1 MSFKTRLF
9 IGFGFIIML
18 MIILLYSIIS
28 MLNNQNRTM
37 NEIVEDR
44 YRKIHLAH
52 EVRYGVS
59 TIGKEINESVFLSS
73 NRSASQRLE
82 LIEAGKQQAAYAL
95 QELKQIIVIPQ
106 AKQMLTRLNGE
117 YLAYVAT
124 VDQLMILDGT
134 ELNEQI
140 QEKLKLAESQRINLI
155 NTAEN
160 IVEFQEQVMDQS
172 LLDFKEAYRNAVKL
186 IILVSGCGVLVGIL
200 IAVWIVR
207 GVTARLYR
215 VKDVMASIVT
225 GEEQLP
231 RAEVS
236 VKDEIGEIAIAF
248 NEMAQALEDHT
259 RLEREYQEGIK
270 EQGWLKAKLAEFS
283 VLTQGL
289 NDRNVLGCQYLS
301 ALIPT
306 VNSCYGVIYVKEKK
320 NHRLFKLASY
330 ADPKASENEKV
341 MDTIG
346 LGEGLIGQ
354 CAVENKFV
362 YIENLPENYIRIKSG
377 LGSAKPTSL
386 FILPIAFEGEVL
398 AVIEVASFNKM
409 TSLHQSLLE
418 QASYQ
423 LGIAF
428 NRIEQYTQVQELLKE
443 SQTLNEELQS
453 QSEEL
458 QLQQEELRTMNEELE
473 AQYKNSEQKTKE
485 LEEIK
490 LALEEKARAVVLG
503 SKYKSE
509 FLANMSHELRTP
521 LNSLLILAHMLLE
534 NKYGNLTEKQLEYVG
549 TIYSSGNDLLQLI
562 NDILDLSK
570 IESGKMDIQHGE
582 VDLAEI
588 MEFAERQFLPVARQK
603 GIDFTIGIDESLP
616 GIIYTDEQRL
626 CQILKN
632 LLSNAFKFTERGN
645 VHLQIAKASQRGDQ
659 HGFLQHELL
668 LAFSVTDTG
677 VGISP
682 DKQDLI
688 FEAFRQADGTT
699 SRKYGGTGLG
709 LSICKELAQL
719 LGGFIEVQS
728 VEGKG
733 STFTFFLPSQPAES
747 VIEIT
752 SSERES
758 AVGWTA
764 HVEEQALSLSE
775 ERTLEVEVSHVNE
788 VLKGK
793 KVMVVDDDMRNI
805 FALSSA
811 LEGAGMDVIFAENG
825 REALELLMEQPDV
838 GIILMDIM
846 MPEMDGYEA
855 MQAIRHIPEYRG
867 LPIIALTAK
876 AMKNDRQ
883 KCMDAG
889 ASDYISK
896 PVNLDQL
903 FSLLRV
909 WLYQ

>member
-1 MSFKTRLF
+1 MTFKTRLF

-18 MIILLYSIIS
+18 MIILLYLIIS
-28 MLNNQNRTM
+28 MLNNQNRTI
-37 NEIVEDR
+37 NELVEDR

-59 TIGKEINESVFLSS
+59 AIGKEINEGVLLSS
-73 NRSASQRLE
+73 NRSGSQRLE
-82 LIEAGKQQAAYAL
+82 LIEAGKQQAAEAL
-95 QELKQIIVIPQ
+95 QELKQIIIIPE
-106 AKQMLTRLNGE
+106 AKQLLTRLNGE
-117 YLAYVAT
+117 YLGYVAT
-124 VDQLMILDGT
+124 VDQLLILDGT
-134 ELNEQI
+134 KQNEQV
-140 QEKLKLAESQRINLI
+140 QAKLKLAESQRIDLV
-155 NTAEN
+155 NT
-160 IVEFQEQVMDQS
+160 VEEMVAFQEQVMDQS
-172 LLDFKEAYRNAVKL
+172 LHDSKEGYRKAVNL
-186 IILVSGCGVLVGIL
+186 IILVSGCGVLIGI
-200 IAVWIVR
+200 IMAVWIVR
-207 GVTARLYR
+207 GVTARLSS
-215 VKDVMASIVT
+215 VKDVMGSIVT
-225 GEEQLP
+225 GEERLP

-259 RLEREYQEGIK
+259 RLEREYQESIK
-270 EQGWLKAKLAEFS
+270 EQGWLKAKLAELS

-289 NDRNVLGCQYLS
+289 NDRNVLGRQYLS
-301 ALIPT
+301 MIIPT
-306 VNSCYGVIYVKEKK
+306 VNSSYGVIYVKDKK

-330 ADPKASENEKV
+330 ADPKAPKNEINI
-341 MDTIG
+341 DTISM
-346 LGEGLIGQ
+346 GEGLIGQ
-354 CAVENKFV
+354 CAMENKAV
-362 YIENLPENYIRIKSG
+362 YIEHLPENYLQIKSG
-377 LGSAKPTSL
+377 LGYALPSSL
-386 FILPIAFEGEVL
+386 FILPVAFEGEVL
-398 AVIEVASFNKM
+398 AVIEVASLEKM
-409 TSLHQSLLE
+409 ASIHQSLLE
-418 QASYQ
+418 QATYQ
-423 LGIAF
+423 LGITL
-428 NRIEQYTQVQELLKE
+428 NRIEQYSQVQELLKE
-443 SQTLNEELQS
+443 SQALNEELQS

-490 LALEEKARAVVLG
+490 LALEEKARMVVLG

-521 LNSLLILAHMLLE
+521 LNSLLILSHMLLE
-534 NKYGNLTEKQLEYVG
+534 NRDGNLTEKQLEYVG

-570 IESGKMDIQHGE
+570 IESGKMDIQQGE
-582 VDLAEI
+582 VDLAEV
-588 MEFAERQFLPVARQK
+588 MEYAERQFLPVARQK
-603 GIDFTIGIDESLP
+603 GINFTIGIDDTLP
-616 GIIYTDEQRL
+616 AIIHTDEQRL
-626 CQILKN
+626 CQIIKN
-632 LLSNAFKFTERGN
+632 LLSNAFKFTEKGS
-645 VHLQIAKASQRGDQ
+645 VHLQIDKASQRGDQ
-659 HGFLQHELL
+659 HGSLKHELL

-682 DKQDLI
+682 DKQHLI

-719 LGGFIEVQS
+719 LGGFIEVHS

-758 AVGWTA
+758 AVGWMTS
-764 HVEEQALSLSE
+764 VEEQPTSE
-775 ERTLEVEVSHVNE
+775 ERSFEVEVSPANE
-788 VLKGK
+788 ALKGK

-811 LEGAGMDVIFAENG
+811 LEGVGMEVIFAENG
-825 REALELLMEQPDV
+825 REALDLLMEQPDV
-838 GIILMDIM
+838 DLILMDIM

-855 MQAIRHIPEYRG
+855 MQAIRHIPEYQG
-867 LPIIALTAK
+867 LPVIALTAK

-883 KCMDAG
+883 KCIDAG